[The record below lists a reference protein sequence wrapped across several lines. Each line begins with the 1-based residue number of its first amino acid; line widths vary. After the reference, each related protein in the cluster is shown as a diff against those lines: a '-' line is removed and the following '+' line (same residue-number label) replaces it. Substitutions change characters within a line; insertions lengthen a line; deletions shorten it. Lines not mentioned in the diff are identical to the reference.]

1 MTFSIV
7 GTGNTAWFM
16 ATRLAA
22 AGCSCTGIY
31 GRNAESAK
39 SLADRIG
46 STSYDLSNGVK
57 DDADICILAVSDHAI
72 GEVVASLSFSKGVLI
87 HTAGSVNINA
97 IKGAATHTGVMW
109 PVYSIVKDNLPE
121 TKDIPIVWE
130 ASDDLA
136 KKIISATA
144 NAISNISHEAD
155 SSQRISLH
163 LTAVISNNF
172 TNHLF
177 AIAEQICA
185 EKNLPFTLLYPIIQ
199 QSVNRLASLSPATQQ
214 TGPAKRRDTA
224 TMQRQLDMLGKHPQW
239 QRIYEAISVSI
250 MEMYKD

>member
-1 MTFSIV
+1 MTFSII

-22 AGCSCTGIY
+22 AGFSCTGIY
-31 GRNAESAK
+31 GRNVDSAR

-46 STSYDLSNGVK
+46 STSYDLSNGVN

-72 GEVVASLSFSKGVLI
+72 GEVVASLPFSKAVLV
-87 HTAGSVNINA
+87 HTAGSVNINV
-97 IKGAATHTGVMW
+97 IKDAAKHTGVIW
-109 PVYSIVKDNLPE
+109 PVYSIVKNNLPG

-130 ASDDLA
+130 ASDEPA
-136 KKIISATA
+136 KKVISATV
-144 NAISNISHEAD
+144 NAITNISHEAD
-155 SSQRISLH
+155 SGQRISLH

-177 AIAEQICA
+177 AIAEQICV
-185 EKNLPFTLLYPIIQ
+185 ERNLPFTLLYPIIQ

-214 TGPAKRRDTA
+214 TGPAKRHDTV
-224 TMQRQLDMLGKHPQW
+224 TMHRQLDMLRQHPQW